1 MGPRGDAM
9 DRAFAAANEAP
20 EHVSSDGEIAQGLPS
35 AFMNKPGWVLPLIVG
50 VLALVVGGAV
60 TLVVMMR

>member
-1 MGPRGDAM
+1 
-9 DRAFAAANEAP
+9 
-20 EHVSSDGEIAQGLPS
+20 
-35 AFMNKPGWVLPLIVG
+35 MNKPGWVLPLIVG